1 MTDVGKSKTM
11 VKIGRYEIIEELGNG
26 EMASVYLARDPFIKR
41 HVAIKILAYELT
53 QDPLFLDFFYQEA
66 EAIASLEH
74 PTIVPIYDFG
84 LHGVQPY
91 IVMRHMPNGSLQS
104 RLKRRGLTRHEL
116 CDLMGRIAEGL
127 DAAHLHGIV
136 HRDVKPSNILFNQ
149 AHEAFLTDFGLA
161 KFTQRKSGMTGMLLV
176 GTPEYMSPEQVQ
188 RLRVDGR
195 SDIYSLGVILYLVLT
210 GRHPFRAASPSRVA
224 SAHVHQPIPSVRSI
238 VSDLPV
244 MWDVILDRAL
254 AKVPDERYESA
265 QALARDVAFATRG
278 QWHLR
283 AVQT

>member
-1 MTDVGKSKTM
+1 MAQ
-11 VKIGRYEIIEELGNG
+11 IGRYEIIQELGKG

-41 HVAIKILAYELT
+41 KIAIKILAYELT
-53 QDPLFLDFFYQEA
+53 QDPLSLDFFYQEA

-91 IVMRHMPNGSLQS
+91 IVMRHMPNGSLKS
-104 RLKRRGLTRHEL
+104 RLKRRGLTQPEL

-127 DAAHLHGIV
+127 DAAHQLGIV

-149 AHEAFLTDFGLA
+149 ANEAFLTDFGLA
-161 KFTQRKSGMTGMLLV
+161 KFTQRKSGMTGTLLV
-176 GTPEYMSPEQVQ
+176 GTPEYMSPEQAQ
-188 RLRVDGR
+188 RLPVDGR
-195 SDIYSLGVILYLVLT
+195 SDIYSLGIILYLILT
-210 GRHPFRAASPSRVA
+210 GRHPFRAATPGRTA
-224 SAHVHQPIPSVRSI
+224 SAHIHAPVPSVRSVI
-238 VSDLPV
+238 AELPT
-244 MWDVILDRAL
+244 MWDVIVRRAL
-254 AKVPDERYESA
+254 AKSPDERYVSA

-283 AVQT
+283 AA

>member
-1 MTDVGKSKTM
+1 M
-11 VKIGRYEIIEELGNG
+11 VKIGRYEIIKELGNG

-41 HVAIKILAYELT
+41 HIAIKILAYELT
-53 QDPLFLDFFYQEA
+53 QDPLFLDFFHQEA

-91 IVMRHMPNGSLQS
+91 IVMRHMPNGSLKS
-104 RLKRRGLTRHEL
+104 RLKQRGLTRQEL

-127 DAAHLHGIV
+127 DAAHRLGIV

-149 AHEAFLTDFGLA
+149 TNEAFLTDFGLA
-161 KFTQRKSGMTGMLLV
+161 KFTRRKSGITGTLLV
-176 GTPEYMSPEQVQ
+176 GTPEYMSPEQAQ

-195 SDIYSLGVILYLVLT
+195 ADIYSLGVILYLVLT
-210 GRHPFRAASPSRVA
+210 GRHPFRAATPSRTA
-224 SAHVHQPIPSVRSI
+224 SAHIHAPIPSVRSVI
-238 VSDLPV
+238 AELPP
-244 MWDVILDRAL
+244 MWDEIIGQAL
-254 AKVPDERYESA
+254 AKSPEDRYQSA
-265 QALARDVAFATRG
+265 EALARDVALATRG

-283 AVQT
+283 TAQP

>member
-1 MTDVGKSKTM
+1 ME
-11 VKIGRYEIIEELGNG
+11 KIGRYQIIEELGNG

-41 HVAIKILAYELT
+41 DVAIKVLSYKLT
-53 QDPLFLDFFYQEA
+53 QDPLFLNFFYQEA

-104 RLKRRGLTRHEL
+104 RLKRRGLTRQEL

-127 DAAHLHGIV
+127 DEAHILGIV

-149 AHEAFLTDFGLA
+149 AYDAFLTDFGLA
-161 KFTQRKSGMTGMLLV
+161 KFTGRKSGMTGMLLV

-188 RLRVDGR
+188 RLQVDGR
-195 SDIYSLGVILYLVLT
+195 TDIYALGVILYLILT
-210 GRHPFRAASPSRVA
+210 GRHPFRHSSPAHTA
-224 SAHVHQPIPSVRSI
+224 SAHLHAPIPSVRTVI
-238 VSDLPV
+238 PELPG
-244 MWDVILDRAL
+244 MWDEIIANAMAKSPTDRY
-254 AKVPDERYESA
+254 KSA
-265 QALARDVAFATRG
+265 QALARDVAYATRG

-283 AVQT
+283 SVQA

>member
-1 MTDVGKSKTM
+1 MA
-11 VKIGRYEIIEELGNG
+11 KIGRYEIIEELGNG

-41 HVAIKILAYELT
+41 HIAIKILAYELT

-91 IVMRHMPNGSLQS
+91 IVMRHMPNGSLKN
-104 RLKRRGLTRHEL
+104 RLKRRGLTRQEL

-127 DAAHLHGIV
+127 DAAHQVGIV

-149 AHEAFLTDFGLA
+149 AYEAFLTDFGLA
-161 KFTQRKSGMTGMLLV
+161 KFTQRKSGITGTLLV
-176 GTPEYMSPEQVQ
+176 GTPEYMSPEQAQ

-195 SDIYSLGVILYLVLT
+195 SDIYSLGVILYLILT
-210 GRHPFRAASPSRVA
+210 GKHPFWAATPSRTA
-224 SAHVHQPIPSVRSI
+224 SAHIHAPVPSVRSVI
-238 VSDLPV
+238 TELPA
-244 MWDVILDRAL
+244 MWDEIIGQAL
-254 AKVPDERYESA
+254 AKSSEDRYQSA
-265 QALARDVAFATRG
+265 EALARDVALATRG

-283 AVQT
+283 TAQP

>member
-1 MTDVGKSKTM
+1 MA
-11 VKIGRYEIIEELGNG
+11 KIGRYEIIEELGNG
-26 EMASVYLARDPFIKR
+26 EMASVYLARDPFVKR

-91 IVMRHMPNGSLQS
+91 IVMRHMPNGSLKT
-104 RLKRRGLTRHEL
+104 RLKQRGLTRQEL

-127 DAAHLHGIV
+127 DAAHQLGIV

-149 AHEAFLTDFGLA
+149 THESFLTDFGLA
-161 KFTQRKSGMTGMLLV
+161 KFTQRKSGMTGTLLV
-176 GTPEYMSPEQVQ
+176 GTPEYMSPEQAQ

-195 SDIYSLGVILYLVLT
+195 SDIYSLGIILYLILT
-210 GRHPFRAASPSRVA
+210 GKHPFRAATPSRTA
-224 SAHVHQPIPSVRSI
+224 SAHIRAPIPSVRSVI
-238 VSDLPV
+238 AELPA
-244 MWDVILDRAL
+244 MWDEIIKRVL
-254 AKVPDERYESA
+254 AKAPEDRYESA
-265 QALARDVAFATRG
+265 EALARDVALATRG

-283 AVQT
+283 TTQT

>member
-1 MTDVGKSKTM
+1 M

-41 HVAIKILAYELT
+41 LIAVKILAYELT

-91 IVMRHMPNGSLQS
+91 IVMRHMPNGSLKS
-104 RLKRRGLTRHEL
+104 RLKQRGLTRQEL

-127 DAAHLHGIV
+127 DAAHRRGIV

-149 AHEAFLTDFGLA
+149 ANEAFLTDFGLA
-161 KFTQRKSGMTGMLLV
+161 KFTQRKSGITGTLLV
-176 GTPEYMSPEQVQ
+176 GTPEYMSPEQAQ

-195 SDIYSLGVILYLVLT
+195 SDIYSLGVILYLILT
-210 GRHPFRAASPSRVA
+210 GRHPFRAATPSRTA
-224 SAHVHQPIPSVRSI
+224 SAHIHAPIPSVRSVI
-238 VSDLPV
+238 TELPA
-244 MWDVILDRAL
+244 MWDEIIGRAL
-254 AKVPDERYESA
+254 AKSPENRYQTAE
-265 QALARDVAFATRG
+265 ALARDVAFATRG

-283 AVQT
+283 TAQP

>member
-1 MTDVGKSKTM
+1 MA
-11 VKIGRYEIIEELGNG
+11 KIGRYEIIKELGNG

-41 HVAIKILAYELT
+41 HIAIKILAYELT

-104 RLKRRGLTRHEL
+104 RLKRRGLTRQEL
-116 CDLMGRIAEGL
+116 TDLMGRIAEGL
-127 DAAHLHGIV
+127 DAAHQRGIV

-149 AHEAFLTDFGLA
+149 TNEAFLTDFGLA
-161 KFTQRKSGMTGMLLV
+161 KFTQRKSGMTGSLLV
-176 GTPEYMSPEQVQ
+176 GTPEYMSPEQAQ
-188 RLRVDGR
+188 RLTVDGR
-195 SDIYSLGVILYLVLT
+195 SDIYSLGVILYLILT
-210 GRHPFRAASPSRVA
+210 GRHPFRAATPSHTA
-224 SAHVHQPIPSVRSI
+224 SAHVHAPVPSVRSI
-238 VSDLPV
+238 IAELPV
-244 MWDVILDRAL
+244 MWDEIVGRAL
-254 AKVPDERYESA
+254 AKSPDERYVSA

-278 QWHLR
+278 QWHFTGSR
-283 AVQT
+283 A

>member
-1 MTDVGKSKTM
+1 MA
-11 VKIGRYEIIEELGNG
+11 KIGRYEIIEELGNG

-41 HVAIKILAYELT
+41 HIAIKILAYELT
-53 QDPLFLDFFYQEA
+53 QDPLSLDFFYQEA

-104 RLKRRGLTRHEL
+104 RLKRRGLTRQEL

-127 DAAHLHGIV
+127 DAAHQVGIV

-149 AHEAFLTDFGLA
+149 TNEAFLTDFGLA
-161 KFTQRKSGMTGMLLV
+161 KFTQRKSGMTGTLLV
-176 GTPEYMSPEQVQ
+176 GTPEYMSPEQAQ

-195 SDIYSLGVILYLVLT
+195 SDIYSLGVILYLILT
-210 GRHPFRAASPSRVA
+210 GKHPFRAATPSRTA
-224 SAHVHQPIPSVRSI
+224 TAHIHEPVPSVRSVI
-238 VSDLPV
+238 AELPA
-244 MWDVILDRAL
+244 MWDEIIGRTL
-254 AKVPDERYESA
+254 AKAPEDRYESA
-265 QALARDVAFATRG
+265 EALARDVALATRG

-283 AVQT
+283 TTHS

>member
-1 MTDVGKSKTM
+1 ME
-11 VKIGRYEIIEELGNG
+11 KIGRYEIIEELGNG

-84 LHGVQPY
+84 LQGVQPY
-91 IVMRHMPNGSLQS
+91 IVMRHMPNGSLEN
-104 RLKRRGLTRHEL
+104 RLRQRGLTRQEL

-127 DAAHLHGIV
+127 DAAHLLGIV

-149 AHEAFLTDFGLA
+149 TREAFLTDFGLA
-161 KFTQRKSGMTGMLLV
+161 KFTRRKSGMTGTLLV

-195 SDIYSLGVILYLVLT
+195 SDVYSLGVILYLILT
-210 GRHPFRAASPSRVA
+210 GRHPFRGSSPARIASS
-224 SAHVHQPIPSVRSI
+224 HVHAPIPSVRTVI
-238 VSDLPV
+238 PELPP
-244 MWDVILDRAL
+244 MWDEIIGRAM
-254 AKVPDERYESA
+254 AKSPDNRYKSA
-265 QALARDVAFATRG
+265 QALARDVAYATRG

-283 AVQT
+283 AVQA

>member
-1 MTDVGKSKTM
+1 MA
-11 VKIGRYEIIEELGNG
+11 KIGRYEIVEELGNG

-41 HVAIKILAYELT
+41 DVAIKVLAYELT
-53 QDPLFLDFFYQEA
+53 QDPLFLNFFYQEA

-91 IVMRHMPNGSLQS
+91 IVMRYMPNGSLQK
-104 RLKRRGLTRHEL
+104 RLKRRGLTRQEL

-127 DAAHLHGIV
+127 DEAHKLGIV

-149 AHEAFLTDFGLA
+149 TYDAFLTDFGLA
-161 KFTQRKSGMTGMLLV
+161 KFTQRKTGMTGVLLV
-176 GTPEYMSPEQVQ
+176 GTPEYMSPEQAQ
-188 RLRVDGR
+188 RLQIDGR
-195 SDIYSLGVILYLVLT
+195 SDIYALGVILYLILT
-210 GRHPFRAASPSRVA
+210 GKHPFRFRSQARTA
-224 SAHVHQPIPSVRSI
+224 SAHVHAPVPSVRSI
-238 VSDLPV
+238 FSELPE
-244 MWDVILDRAL
+244 MWDEIIGKAM
-254 AKVPDERYESA
+254 AKAPTERYASA
-265 QALARDVAFATRG
+265 GALARDVAYATRG

>member
-1 MTDVGKSKTM
+1 ME
-11 VKIGRYEIIEELGNG
+11 KIGRYEIIEELGNG
-26 EMASVYLARDPFIKR
+26 EMASVYLARDPFVKR
-41 HVAIKILAYELT
+41 QVAIKILAYQLT

-84 LHGVQPY
+84 LQGVQPY
-91 IVMRHMPNGSLQS
+91 IVMRHMPNGSLES
-104 RLKRRGLTRHEL
+104 RLKQRGLTRQEL

-127 DAAHLHGIV
+127 DAAHLLGIV
-136 HRDVKPSNILFNQ
+136 HRDVKPANILFNQ
-149 AHEAFLTDFGLA
+149 TKEAFLTDFGLA

-195 SDIYSLGVILYLVLT
+195 SDIYSLGVILYLILT
-210 GRHPFRAASPSRVA
+210 GRHPFRASSPSRLA
-224 SAHVHQPIPSVRSI
+224 LAHVHAPIPSVRTVI
-238 VSDLPV
+238 AELPA
-244 MWDVILDRAL
+244 MWDEIIGRAM
-254 AKVPDERYESA
+254 AKSPEDRYESA
-265 QALARDVAFATRG
+265 QALARDVADATRG

-283 AVQT
+283 PVQV

>member
-1 MTDVGKSKTM
+1 MMD
-11 VKIGRYEIIEELGNG
+11 KIGRYEIIGELGNG
-26 EMASVYLARDPFIKR
+26 EMASVYLARDPFVKR

-66 EAIASLEH
+66 EAIATLEH

-84 LHGVQPY
+84 LQGVQPY
-91 IVMRHMPNGSLQS
+91 IVMRHMPNGSLES
-104 RLKRRGLTRHEL
+104 RLKKRGLTRQEL

-127 DAAHLHGIV
+127 DAAHFLGIV

-149 AHEAFLTDFGLA
+149 TREAFLTDFGLA
-161 KFTQRKSGMTGMLLV
+161 KFTQRKSGMTGTLLV

-195 SDIYSLGVILYLVLT
+195 SDVYSLGVILYLILT
-210 GRHPFRAASPSRVA
+210 GRHPFRGSSPSRTA
-224 SAHVHQPIPSVRSI
+224 SAHIHAPIPSVRTVI
-238 VSDLPV
+238 AELPA
-244 MWDVILDRAL
+244 MWDEIIHRAM
-254 AKVPDERYESA
+254 AKSPDDRYESA
-265 QALARDVAFATRG
+265 QALARDVAYATWG

-283 AVQT
+283 TAQA

>member
-1 MTDVGKSKTM
+1 
-11 VKIGRYEIIEELGNG
+11 
-26 EMASVYLARDPFIKR
+26 MASVYLARDPFIKR
-41 HVAIKILAYELT
+41 HIAIKILAYELT

-91 IVMRHMPNGSLQS
+91 IVMRHMPNGSLKS
-104 RLKRRGLTRHEL
+104 RLMRRGLTRQEL
-116 CDLMGRIAEGL
+116 TDLMGRIAEGL
-127 DAAHLHGIV
+127 DAAHKVGIV

-149 AHEAFLTDFGLA
+149 THEAFLTDFGLA
-161 KFTQRKSGMTGMLLV
+161 KFTQRKSGITGTLLV
-176 GTPEYMSPEQVQ
+176 GTPEYMSPEQAQ

-195 SDIYSLGVILYLVLT
+195 SDIYSLGVILYLILT
-210 GRHPFRAASPSRVA
+210 GRHPFKAATPSRTA
-224 SAHVHQPIPSVRSI
+224 SAHIHAPIPSVCSVI
-238 VSDLPV
+238 AELPA
-244 MWDVILDRAL
+244 MWDEIIGRAMAKSPEDR
-254 AKVPDERYESA
+254 YQSA

-283 AVQT
+283 TAQP

>member
-1 MTDVGKSKTM
+1 MT
-11 VKIGRYEIIEELGNG
+11 KIGRYEIVQELGKG

-41 HVAIKILAYELT
+41 EVAIKVLAYELT
-53 QDPLFLDFFYQEA
+53 QDPLFLKFFYQEA

-104 RLKRRGLTRHEL
+104 RLKRRGLNRQEL
-116 CDLMGRIAEGL
+116 CDLMGRLAEGL
-127 DAAHLHGIV
+127 DEAHAMGIV

-149 AHEAFLTDFGLA
+149 AQDAFLTDFGLA

-176 GTPEYMSPEQVQ
+176 GTPEYMSPEQAL
-188 RLRVDGR
+188 RLPVDGR
-195 SDIYSLGVILYLVLT
+195 SDIYSLGVILHLILT
-210 GRHPFRAASPSRVA
+210 GKHPFRAASPSRTA
-224 SAHVHQPIPSVRSI
+224 SAHVHEPVPSVRI
-238 VSDLPV
+238 IIPELPV
-244 MWDVILDRAL
+244 MWDEIIGRAM
-254 AKVPDERYESA
+254 AKAPEERYEST
-265 QALARDVAFATRG
+265 QALARDVAYATRG

-283 AVQT
+283 TAQT

>member
-1 MTDVGKSKTM
+1 MIEWQVNGTM

-41 HVAIKILAYELT
+41 LIAVKILAYELT

-91 IVMRHMPNGSLQS
+91 IVMRHMPNGSLKS
-104 RLKRRGLTRHEL
+104 RLKQRGLTRQEL

-127 DAAHLHGIV
+127 DAAHRRGIV

-149 AHEAFLTDFGLA
+149 ANEAFLTDFGLA
-161 KFTQRKSGMTGMLLV
+161 KFTQRKSGITGTLLV
-176 GTPEYMSPEQVQ
+176 GTPEYMSPEQAQ

-195 SDIYSLGVILYLVLT
+195 SDIYSLGVILYLILT
-210 GRHPFRAASPSRVA
+210 GRHPFRAATPSRTA
-224 SAHVHQPIPSVRSI
+224 SAHIHAPIPSVRSVI
-238 VSDLPV
+238 TELPA
-244 MWDVILDRAL
+244 MWDEIIGRAL
-254 AKVPDERYESA
+254 AKSPENRYQTAE
-265 QALARDVAFATRG
+265 ALARDVAFATRG

-283 AVQT
+283 TAQP